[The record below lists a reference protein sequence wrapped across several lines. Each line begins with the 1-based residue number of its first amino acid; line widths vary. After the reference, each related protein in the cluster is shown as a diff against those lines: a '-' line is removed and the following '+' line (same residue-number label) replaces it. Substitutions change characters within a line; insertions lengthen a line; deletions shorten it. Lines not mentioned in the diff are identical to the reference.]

1 MAGVNRP
8 VPFEAIARSLVK
20 GDGHPRD
27 TIQLIE
33 QVRAALAQA
42 HADGVAVERESNRTT
57 PKLGAVYALENAR
70 NSLQRTIEALRRDI
84 EQST

>member
-8 VPFEAIARSLVK
+8 VPFEALARALVK

-27 TIQLIE
+27 IIQLIE
-33 QVRAALAQA
+33 QVRTALTQA
-42 HADGVAVERESNRTT
+42 YADGVAAERESNRTA

-70 NSLQRTIEALRRDI
+70 NGLQRTIDELRRDI
-84 EQST
+84 EGLL